1 MDMAVEWNRTGRAA
15 LVGCAT
21 AIGVVALG
29 LTALVAIVAVALSN
43 MDWQLFEFGGDDD
56 ANPELERAIKAC
68 DADAVE
74 AELEKDRDQFDGG
87 AFELFGTDGPTME
100 AAVACGPAMT
110 GLLTRY
116 SVGNDGGDAVLQAA
130 VATRT
135 AGAGGRR
142 PRRRRRHRRPGRRR

>member
-1 MDMAVEWNRTGRAA
+1 MAVQWTRAGRSA

-29 LTALVAIVAVALSN
+29 LTALAVLVAAALST
-43 MDWQLFEFGGDDD
+43 MDWSLFDFGGDDD
-56 ANPELERAIKAC
+56 ANPELERAIGAC

-74 AELEKDRDQFDGG
+74 AELEKNSRPVRRRGLRALQ
-87 AFELFGTDGPTME
+87 ADGPTME
-100 AAVACGPAMT
+100 AAIVCGPEMT
-110 GLLTRY
+110 ALLTRY